1 MPNLDYEA
9 DRHCPVFDRI
19 ICCDLC
25 YESIMALSKA
35 VKIDSVP
42 ELSEIKDIE
51 KARLICNK
59 CPYSDLG

>member
-9 DRHCPVFDRI
+9 DRRCPVFNRI

-42 ELSEIKDIE
+42 ELSEIKDID